1 MNIDPCN
8 HGFVSKSQTLIL
20 TKNVTEFT
28 VNDKIVN
35 VWLKCFLKRKSL
47 CLYNYRI
54 YMLYMYI
61 NNMYNIGIIILP
73 DHSGIWLNLRIK
85 DYMNDLHQNFCLVW
99 LLV

>member
-35 VWLKCFLKRKSL
+35 V
-47 CLYNYRI
+47 
-54 YMLYMYI
+54 
-61 NNMYNIGIIILP
+61 
-73 DHSGIWLNLRIK
+73 
-85 DYMNDLHQNFCLVW
+85 
-99 LLV
+99 